1 MLVRVVGLAQSLLS
15 SSFIDTCIHRGL
27 GHARSTD
34 AAMPVLAAW
43 SCHGTAVVDALLLLF
58 GALLEEDLP
67 QDIFF
72 LFVGVVILDIVV
84 VGLVED
90 TVRVVVAVGVL
101 VTDAARLTQRQIR
114 VHAAVAAS

>member
-1 MLVRVVGLAQSLLS
+1 M
-15 SSFIDTCIHRGL
+15 T
-27 GHARSTD
+27 
-34 AAMPVLAAW
+34 VLAAW
-43 SCHGTAVVDALLLLF
+43 SCHGTAIVDALLLLF
-58 GALLEEDLP
+58 GALLEKDLP